1 MGTSKKRR
9 GKKKNNGLNKKKDKP
24 KKKEK
29 VQSKRKNKSKSSKKG
44 KRNKN
49 KLARRRKNRRK
60 KKLTRQTSCS
70 ANQANY
76 QCMEA
81 ALKGMMFEQ
90 QQITNYLKQSKL
102 LERHQSVSGNKR
114 SKKVIFE
121 EAEQHL
127 LWAIGGDI
135 DNPICGPSDKS
146 SSKYNSTLYEKEKN
160 LAVESYKL
168 LKECDIEIEK
178 SCNIS
183 NLEGYNKDG
192 VAENIPICQDMM
204 LDAIAANKLC
214 QSLTEDVAAQC
225 ACWINQTI
233 LIDKIK
239 DFKCQR
245 QTRKKLLSSR
255 ISALTRSKR
264 VKRWRISL

>member
-49 KLARRRKNRRK
+49 KLARRRKNRGKKSKSVKEKKNQKKKRKLSKKQKKRLRNKRRK

-102 LERHQSVSGNKR
+102 LERHQSVPVLSW
-114 SKKVIFE
+114 
-121 EAEQHL
+121 L
-127 LWAIGGDI
+127 
-135 DNPICGPSDKS
+135 
-146 SSKYNSTLYEKEKN
+146 
-160 LAVESYKL
+160 
-168 LKECDIEIEK
+168 
-178 SCNIS
+178 
-183 NLEGYNKDG
+183 
-192 VAENIPICQDMM
+192 
-204 LDAIAANKLC
+204 
-214 QSLTEDVAAQC
+214 
-225 ACWINQTI
+225 
-233 LIDKIK
+233 LIDDRTGHRPRSRARKAMTGLQGLR
-239 DFKCQR
+239 QR
-245 QTRKKLLSSR
+245 GQDRLQDVRARPQDLGR
-255 ISALTRSKR
+255 QDDQGRDRRHL
-264 VKRWRISL
+264 

>member
-1 MGTSKKRR
+1 MGAKRKKKDKAPKKRSKKDRRAKKKNKGKTSKKRR

-29 VQSKRKNKSKSSKKG
+29 GQSKRKNKSKSSKKG

-49 KLARRRKNRRK
+49 KLARRRKNRGKKSKSVKEKKNQKKRLRNKSRK

-183 NLEGYNKDG
+183 NLE
-192 VAENIPICQDMM
+192 
-204 LDAIAANKLC
+204 
-214 QSLTEDVAAQC
+214 
-225 ACWINQTI
+225 
-233 LIDKIK
+233 
-239 DFKCQR
+239 R
-245 QTRKKLLSSR
+245 
-255 ISALTRSKR
+255 
-264 VKRWRISL
+264 